1 MKKIILTF
9 LFIIS
14 FLNANE
20 LFPKLE
26 KKIIDEA
33 NLLSSKVKDEINS
46 ILIDHEQR
54 RKNQIQVVILQ
65 SLNGYDIENYSNL
78 LMKLM
83 NKEEHKENRVLV
95 IISMAEKKIN
105 IEVGNGVNNALTHKI
120 SNEIIN
126 YTLMP
131 NLKAKQYELGILK
144 SINEIILALQGE
156 YISKTDT
163 QEFSKDTKFNFLIT
177 LGYFVVLFLLMYVNF
192 SFIST
197 ALINSTYFGFLT
209 FLISKE
215 LTKDYL
221 IVSATIFFF
230 VFIISYI
237 ITKKFNQKKDFSQ
250 KGANGGW

>member
-20 LFPKLE
+20 LFPKLD

-33 NLLSSKVKDEINS
+33 NLLSAKVKDEINS
-46 ILIDHEQR
+46 ILMDHEQR

-78 LMKLM
+78 LIQQM
-83 NKEEHKENRVLV
+83 NKENRVLLV
-95 IISMAEKKIN
+95 ISMAEKKIH
-105 IEVGNGVNNALTHKI
+105 IEVGNGINHSLTHKI

-131 NLKAKQYELGILK
+131 NLKAKQYELAILK

-156 YISKTDT
+156 YISKTDA

-177 LGYFVVLFLLMYVNF
+177 LGYFVVLFLLMYINF
-192 SFIST
+192 SSVST

-209 FLISKE
+209 FVILKE
-215 LTKDYL
+215 FTKDYL
-221 IVSATIFFF
+221 VVSATIFVF
-230 VFIISYI
+230 VFIISFI
-237 ITKKFNQKKDFSQ
+237 ITKKFNEKKDIQ
-250 KGANGGW
+250 KGAKGGC

>member
-78 LMKLM
+78 LMKQM
-83 NKEEHKENRVLV
+83 NKEEHKENRVLLV
-95 IISMAEKKIN
+95 ISMADKKIN
-105 IEVGNGVNNALTHKI
+105 IEVGNGVNNALNHKI

-177 LGYFVVLFLLMYVNF
+177 LGYFAVLFLLMYINF

-215 LTKDYL
+215 FTKDYL
-221 IVSATIFFF
+221 VVSATIFFF

-237 ITKKFNQKKDFSQ
+237 ITKKFSQKKDTQ

>member
-78 LMKLM
+78 LMKQM
-83 NKEEHKENRVLV
+83 NKEEQKENRVLV
-95 IISMAEKKIN
+95 IISMADKKIN
-105 IEVGNGVNNALTHKI
+105 IEVGNGVNNALNHKI

-177 LGYFVVLFLLMYVNF
+177 LGYFVVLFLLMYINF

-215 LTKDYL
+215 FTKDYL
-221 IVSATIFFF
+221 VVSATIFFF

-237 ITKKFNQKKDFSQ
+237 ITKKFSQKKDTL

>member
-1 MKKIILTF
+1 MKKIIFTF

-20 LFPKLE
+20 LFPKLD

-78 LMKLM
+78 LMKQM
-83 NKEEHKENRVLV
+83 NKEEQKENRVLLV
-95 IISMAEKKIN
+95 ISMADKKIN
-105 IEVGNGVNNALTHKI
+105 IEVGNGVNNALNHKI

-131 NLKAKQYELGILK
+131 NLKAKQYELAILK

-156 YISKTDT
+156 YISKTVT
-163 QEFSKDTKFNFLIT
+163 QEFSKDTKFNFLMT
-177 LGYFVVLFLLMYVNF
+177 LGYFVVLFLLMNVNF

-197 ALINSTYFGFLT
+197 ALINSTYFGFLI

-215 LTKDYL
+215 FTKDYL

>member
-20 LFPKLE
+20 SFPKLE
-26 KKIIDEA
+26 KRIIDEA

-46 ILIDHEQR
+46 ILMDHEQR

-78 LMKLM
+78 LIKQM
-83 NKEEHKENRVLV
+83 NKEEQKENRVLLL
-95 IISMAEKKIN
+95 ISMAEKKIH
-105 IEVGNGVNNALTHKI
+105 IEVGNGINHALTHKI

-131 NLKAKQYELGILK
+131 NLKAKQYELAILK

-163 QEFSKDTKFNFLIT
+163 FEFSKDTKFNFLIT
-177 LGYFVVLFLLMYVNF
+177 LGYFVVLFLLMYINF
-192 SFIST
+192 SSVSI

-209 FLISKE
+209 FVISKE
-215 LTKDYL
+215 FIKDYL
-221 IVSATIFFF
+221 VVSATIFVF
-230 VFIISYI
+230 VFIISFI
-237 ITKKFNQKKDFSQ
+237 ITKKFNEKKDIQ

>member
-78 LMKLM
+78 LMKQM
-83 NKEEHKENRVLV
+83 NKEEQKENRVLV
-95 IISMAEKKIN
+95 IISMADKKIN
-105 IEVGNGVNNALTHKI
+105 IEVGNGVNNALNHKI

-156 YISKTDT
+156 YISKNDT

-177 LGYFVVLFLLMYVNF
+177 LGYFVVLFLLMYINF

-215 LTKDYL
+215 FTKDYL
-221 IVSATIFFF
+221 VVSATIFFF

-237 ITKKFNQKKDFSQ
+237 ITKKFSQKKDTL

>member
-1 MKKIILTF
+1 
-9 LFIIS
+9 
-14 FLNANE
+14 
-20 LFPKLE
+20 
-26 KKIIDEA
+26 
-33 NLLSSKVKDEINS
+33 
-46 ILIDHEQR
+46 
-54 RKNQIQVVILQ
+54 
-65 SLNGYDIENYSNL
+65 
-78 LMKLM
+78 
-83 NKEEHKENRVLV
+83 
-95 IISMAEKKIN
+95 
-105 IEVGNGVNNALTHKI
+105 
-120 SNEIIN
+120 
-126 YTLMP
+126 MP
-131 NLKAKQYELGILK
+131 NLKAKQYELAILK

-177 LGYFVVLFLLMYVNF
+177 LSYFVVLFLLININF

-215 LTKDYL
+215 FTKDYL

-237 ITKKFNQKKDFSQ
+237 ITKKFSQKKDTQ

>member
-20 LFPKLE
+20 LFPKLD

-33 NLLSSKVKDEINS
+33 NLLSPKVKDEINS
-46 ILIDHEQR
+46 ILTEHEGR
-54 RKNQIQVVILQ
+54 RNNQIQVVILQ

-78 LMKLM
+78 LIKQI
-83 NKEEHKENRVLV
+83 NKKEYKENRVLLV
-95 IISMAEKKIN
+95 ISMAEKKIN
-105 IEVGNGVNNALTHKI
+105 IEVGNGVSHALTHKI

-131 NLKAKQYELGILK
+131 NLKAKQYELAILK

-163 QEFSKDTKFNFLIT
+163 LEFSKDTKFNFLIT

-215 LTKDYL
+215 FTKDYL
-221 IVSATIFFF
+221 VVSATIFFF
-230 VFIISYI
+230 VFIINYI
-237 ITKKFNQKKDFSQ
+237 ITKKFSQKKDTQ